1 MANGFKRSTTREMAS
16 FFKKREWYMGM
27 GNGRQFPCVA
37 AFSHTQ
43 KGYSI
48 DSDGISINPDLTR
61 SLKSF

>member
-1 MANGFKRSTTREMAS
+1 MAS